1 MPEAGGHNIEIAH
14 HLNEGEESAGSHKKS
29 RAHHIVEVIEAVILA
44 LVAVTTAWSGYQAAR
59 WDANQS
65 VLYGRSSR
73 LRIEGQTLE
82 VESNQAKA
90 FNASLIVEWLK
101 SSSHGETKLADFFER
116 HLLPAFRPAFEAWK
130 KTDPLNNPNA
140 PVSPVAMPEYRDPK
154 GEEAARK
161 NNEATELFEQGTR
174 AREIGDAYVRATV
187 GLATVLFLTAMS
199 QRFKSH
205 RIRVMLVA
213 FAFFLLSFPLWR
225 VLTLPRL

>member
-14 HLNEGEESAGSHKKS
+14 HLNEGEEPAPPHAKG
-29 RAHHIVEVIEAVILA
+29 RAHLVVELIEAVILA

-73 LRIEGQTLE
+73 LRVEGQTME
-82 VESNQAKA
+82 VEANQAKVYD
-90 FNASLIVEWLK
+90 ASIVVEWLK
-101 SSSHGETKLADFFER
+101 SEFHGETKLADFFER
-116 HLLPAFRPAFEAWK
+116 RILPEFRPAFEAWK
-130 KTDPLNNPNA
+130 KTDPLHNPNA
-140 PVSPVAMPEYRDPK
+140 PVGPAMMPEYRDAR

-161 NNEATELFEQGTR
+161 NKEATDLFEQGTR

-187 GLATVLFLTAMS
+187 GLATVLFLVAMS
-199 QRFKSH
+199 QRFRSQ

-213 FAFFLLSFPLWR
+213 IAFMLLCFPLWHI
-225 VLTLPRL
+225 LTLPRT